1 MERKE
6 TVRLFGIPIF
16 TRVSQVDAEIRSD
29 ESSVSTLKNP
39 SQWLINALGGASLSG
54 ENITPEQAMTIPTFA
69 GCVKVLAE
77 TVAMLPFKPMREEAK
92 GSTVILTDHPLYPL
106 LTDRPNPMMNAYTWK
121 DTMQT
126 HAGMYGNGYSR
137 IMRDADATAVELR
150 LIHKPDDVTPFVYE
164 NKLWYKVK
172 GMDLPI
178 PSQDMFHIH
187 GMSYDGIVGKRT
199 VDILKN
205 VLGLAF
211 AVEKYGSLIFS
222 NGGSKR
228 AAFKSTGKVD
238 PDVRDHIID
247 SWVDKYG
254 GNDKVHR
261 PAFLQGGLDLIEI
274 GMDPMSAQFIE
285 LKKYLIA
292 EITRVFRVQLH
303 LVQHMEQSTN
313 NNIEKQSR
321 EFVDYTMMPWLTQW
335 EKEADVKLFNATE
348 RKDSFTKFNVKAL
361 LRGDF
366 KSQTEGLTKLINWG
380 VYTPNQVLSILDEN
394 TYDGG
399 DVHMMPVNMT
409 TPENINMISNEKQE

>member
-6 TVRLFGIPIF
+6 TVRLFGIPVF
-16 TRVSQVDAEIRSD
+16 TRVSQLEAAELRST
-29 ESSVSTLKNP
+29 ESTSTLKNP
-39 SQWLINALGGASLSG
+39 AEWLVNALGGTSFAG
-54 ENITPEQAMTIPTFA
+54 VTVTPEEAMTIPTFA

-77 TVAMLPFKPMREEAK
+77 TVAMLPFKPMREEGN
-92 GSTVILTDHPLYPL
+92 GSTVILRDHPLYPL

-121 DTMQT
+121 NTMQT
-126 HAGMYGNGYSR
+126 HAAMYGNGYSM
-137 IMRDADATAVELR
+137 IIRDADGKPIELR
-150 LIHKPDDVTPFVYE
+150 LIHNPLDCTPFVFE
-164 NKLWYKVK
+164 NRLWYKVK
-172 GMDLPI
+172 GRDLPVAA
-178 PSQDMFHIH
+178 QDMFHIH
-187 GMSYDGIVGKRT
+187 GISYDGIAGKKT

-211 AVEKYGSLIFS
+211 AVEKYGALIFS

-228 AAFKSTGKVD
+228 AAFRSPGKVD
-238 PDVRDHIID
+238 PDVREAIID
-247 SWVDKYG
+247 SWVEKYG

-261 PAFLQGGLDLIEI
+261 PAFLQGGLELVEI
-274 GMDPMSAQFIE
+274 GMDPMNAQFIE
-285 LKKYLIA
+285 LKKYIIA
-292 EITRVFRVQLH
+292 EICRPFRVQLH

-335 EKEADVKLFNATE
+335 EKEADTKLFNAAE

-380 VYTPNQVLSILDEN
+380 VYTPNDVLSILDEN
-394 TYDGG
+394 TYEGG

-409 TPENINMISNEKQE
+409 TPENVNTTDNEKQE